1 MLSLSLLL
9 LLSLSLSLSHVSVA
23 YWNNRN
29 HNVYAIKL
37 LTKRTSY
44 CHVASAS
51 GRICDCDCDG
61 DCAVGAYTARHRRR
75 PLARRGPACQHV
87 HKLSLIYILPCECPG
102 CLLSPSLSLSLPF
115 SPVSPFLS
123 FLDSSPK
130 QAFLFY
136 LFIYSGSIAQLS
148 RYVTFTLGRPR
159 VSHCSI
165 RIIVVRDP
173 NPVTSRCSINEMV
186 LLLLLLCV
194 SVCVRVCVCVYS
206 LCQLLIASVLSASGK
221 RTFLS

>member
-1 MLSLSLLL
+1 MS
-9 LLSLSLSLSHVSVA
+9 
-23 YWNNRN
+23 R
-29 HNVYAIKL
+29 
-37 LTKRTSY
+37 
-44 CHVASAS
+44 
-51 GRICDCDCDG
+51 
-61 DCAVGAYTARHRRR
+61 
-75 PLARRGPACQHV
+75 
-87 HKLSLIYILPCECPG
+87 LPF
-102 CLLSPSLSLSLPF
+102 LPF

-173 NPVTSRCSINEMV
+173 NPVTSRCSINELAAAAATAV
-186 LLLLLLCV
+186 Y
-194 SVCVRVCVCVYS
+194 VCEGVCVCVYS

-221 RTFLS
+221 RAFLS